1 MLKPAYA
8 SVLAAGRDQYN
19 ARIREARRRYPM
31 LSHDVFR
38 AFLEDAGVIVDAVAP
53 GHVQLVVDSI
63 YDLGLALTGRT
74 LIGPAARSPGLQH
87 AWSALFPR
95 FATLI
100 AREPA
105 QVLAMLSN
113 AVLHLEAIPGTRLT
127 QWVDDM
133 AALAA
138 RVGSV
143 DALRA
148 VGQIAAWRAGAAH
161 FRAGAL
167 AAAAGLPPTL
177 ALAALHAP
185 DGMPVDALLRQ
196 LASDPWWQGVDPHA
210 CRART
215 FGAFT
220 GFGGPFGAPPTVK
233 PDGDGFLVRAGGR
246 AFFLLADAYG
256 ASLQAATLDEFERAE
271 PGGVPTTLAHAH
283 ACANATTIAITS
295 PFTHAI
301 QLEARP

>member
-8 SVLAAGRDQYN
+8 GVLAAGRDQYN
-19 ARIREARRRYPM
+19 ARMREAQRRHPT

-38 AFLEDAGVIVDAVAP
+38 AFLDNAGAIVDAVAP
-53 GHVQLVVDSI
+53 ERVQPVVDSI

-74 LIGPAARSPGLQH
+74 LIGPAARSPVLQH
-87 AWSALFPR
+87 AWRTLFPR

-105 QVLAMLSN
+105 QVLGMLSN
-113 AVLHLEAIPGTRLT
+113 AVVYLEAIPGTRLT
-127 QWVDDM
+127 QWMDDM
-133 AALAA
+133 GGLAVQ
-138 RVGSV
+138 VGAV

-167 AAAAGLPPTL
+167 AAAAGLPAPL

-185 DGMPVDALLRQ
+185 DGMQVDALLRQ
-196 LASDPWWQGVDPHA
+196 LAGDPWWQGGDPHA
-210 CRART
+210 SRTRT

-220 GFGGPFGAPPTVK
+220 GFGGPFDAPPTVK
-233 PDGDGFLVRAGGR
+233 PDGDGFLVHAGGR
-246 AFFLLADAYG
+246 VFFLLADAYG
-256 ASLQAATLDEFERAE
+256 ASLQAATLAEFERADS
-271 PGGVPTTLAHAH
+271 GRVPTTLAHAQ

-301 QLEARP
+301 RLEARS

>member
-8 SVLAAGRDQYN
+8 GVLAAGRDQYN
-19 ARIREARRRYPM
+19 ARMREAQRRYPT

-38 AFLEDAGVIVDAVAP
+38 AFLANAGAIVDAVAP
-53 GHVQLVVDSI
+53 ERVQPVVDSI

-74 LIGPAARSPGLQH
+74 LIGPAARSPVLQG
-87 AWSALFPR
+87 AWRTLFPC
-95 FATLI
+95 FDTLI

-105 QVLAMLSN
+105 QVLGMLSN
-113 AVLHLEAIPGTRLT
+113 AVVHLETIPGARLT
-127 QWVDDM
+127 QWMDDM
-133 AALAA
+133 GGLATQ
-138 RVGSV
+138 VGSV

-167 AAAAGLPPTL
+167 AAAAGLPAPL

-185 DGMPVDALLRQ
+185 DGTQVDALLRQ
-196 LASDPWWQGVDPHA
+196 LAGNPWWQGMDPHA
-210 CRART
+210 CRTRT

-220 GFGGPFGAPPTVK
+220 GFGGPFDAPPTVK
-233 PDGDGFLVRAGGR
+233 PDGDGFLVHAGGR
-246 AFFLLADAYG
+246 VFFLLADAYG
-256 ASLQAATLDEFERAE
+256 ASLQAATLAEFERAE
-271 PGGVPTTLAHAH
+271 PGRVPTTLPHAQ

-301 QLEARP
+301 RLEARS

>member
-8 SVLAAGRDQYN
+8 GVLAAGRDQYN
-19 ARIREARRRYPM
+19 ARMREAQRRYPM

-38 AFLEDAGVIVDAVAP
+38 AFLDNAGAIVDAVAP
-53 GHVQLVVDSI
+53 ERVQPVVDSI
-63 YDLGLALTGRT
+63 YDLGLALAGRT
-74 LIGPAARSPGLQH
+74 LIGPAARSPVLQG
-87 AWSALFPR
+87 AWRTLFPC

-105 QVLAMLSN
+105 QVLGMLSN
-113 AVLHLEAIPGTRLT
+113 AVVHLETIPGARLT
-127 QWVDDM
+127 QWMDDM
-133 AALAA
+133 GGLATQ
-138 RVGSV
+138 VGSV

-167 AAAAGLPPTL
+167 AAAAGLPAPL

-185 DGMPVDALLRQ
+185 DGMQIGALLRQ
-196 LASDPWWQGVDPHA
+196 LPGDPWWQGADPHA
-210 CRART
+210 SRIRT

-220 GFGGPFGAPPTVK
+220 GFGGPFDAPPMVK

-246 AFFLLADAYG
+246 VFFLLADAYG
-256 ASLQAATLDEFERAE
+256 ASLQAATLAEFERAD
-271 PGGVPTTLAHAH
+271 PGRVPTTLAHAQ

-301 QLEARP
+301 RLEARS

>member
-19 ARIREARRRYPM
+19 ARMREARRRYPM

-53 GHVQLVVDSI
+53 GRVQPVVDSI
-63 YDLGLALTGRT
+63 YDLGLAMTGRT
-74 LIGPAARSPGLQH
+74 LIGPAARSPVLHG
-87 AWSALFPR
+87 AWRALFPR

-105 QVLAMLSN
+105 QVLGMLSN

-127 QWVDDM
+127 QWMDDM
-133 AALAA
+133 GALAA

-167 AAAAGLPPTL
+167 VAAAGLPPPL

-246 AFFLLADAYG
+246 AFFLLADACG

-271 PGGVPTTLAHAH
+271 PGGVPTTLAHAQ
-283 ACANATTIAITS
+283 ACANATTVAITS

-301 QLEARP
+301 RLEARP